1 MTYKSCYL
9 SEPTKENKMEL
20 SLLRSLMDKEFYDNH
35 RGARCP
41 DRLFSPDNRKIK
53 KAIDGAMDRYERTVT
68 PDEIEALFVSS
79 NPSMTTAQKQAY
91 LVLFKQIKG
100 EQPMGS
106 DVAQEVLSKL
116 FQQVV
121 GTDIAE
127 LGFDYVNGSQTSLEP
142 LRLLLE
148 QYNDDF
154 TPDLN
159 VEWDDIEIDT
169 LLNKNDLEA
178 RWTFNVPSLTRQ
190 IEGINAGHLI
200 EIGARPNTGKTS
212 FHASLIAS
220 PGGFASQG
228 ANCVILCNE
237 EGSHRVGARYLT
249 AATGMTMKQIKSNP
263 SKARD
268 LYAPVKERIKI
279 KDATGRDMSW
289 VESVCKSYKPD
300 LILLDMGDKFARTG
314 GFARPDEALK
324 ANAIYARQIAK
335 QHECAVFYMSQ
346 LSAEA
351 EGKVLLNQSMME
363 GSRTGK
369 AAEAD
374 LMLLIA
380 KNPMKQEDDPNIE
393 DLQRHLNV
401 VKNKL
406 SGWHGV
412 VTCELDYHTGRYT
425 A

>member
-1 MTYKSCYL
+1 
-9 SEPTKENKMEL
+9 
-20 SLLRSLMDKEFYDNH
+20 MDKY
-35 RGARCP
+35 ARSV
-41 DRLFSPDNRKIK
+41 SP
-53 KAIDGAMDRYERTVT
+53 E
-68 PDEIEALFVSS
+68 EIEALFLS
-79 NPSMTTAQKQAY
+79 NNPTMTTAQKQSFSH
-91 LVLFKQIKG
+91 LFSQIKK
-100 EQPMGS
+100 EQPLGS

-127 LGFDYVNGSQTSLEP
+127 LGFEYVNGDQGSLES
-142 LRLLLE
+142 LRKLLE
-148 QYNDDF
+148 QYNDNF
-154 TPDLN
+154 LPDLN
-159 VEWDDIEIDT
+159 VEWDDLDIDT
-169 LLNKNDLEA
+169 LLAKNDLEA
-178 RWTFNVPSLTRQ
+178 RWTFNIPTLGRQ
-190 IEGINAGHLI
+190 VEGINAGHLI

-220 PGGFASQG
+220 PQGLAAQG
-228 ANCVILCNE
+228 ANCIILCNE

-249 AATGMTMKQIKSNP
+249 AATGMTMNQIKNNP

-289 VESVCKSYKPD
+289 VESVCKTYKPD
-300 LILLDMGDKFARTG
+300 VVLLDMGDKFARQG

-324 ANAIYARQIAK
+324 ANAIHARMIAK
-335 QHECAVFYMSQ
+335 QYNCAVFYMSQ

-380 KNPMKQEDDPNIE
+380 KNPMKQEEDPNIE
-393 DLQRHLNV
+393 DLQRHINV

-412 VTCELDYHTGRYT
+412 VTCELDYRTGRYT